1 MASIARPRQTSGKK
15 FKFRSLEYQNIG
27 YLLIAP
33 SYFIYFVFTLIP
45 IFWSLAMSFT
55 DFNFRQMNF
64 VGLDNYI
71 RLFQDAV
78 FMRALWNTIYFTI
91 LTIFPAIA
99 LGLIMAVFLNRKIR
113 GLGFF
118 RTFFYL
124 PNILS
129 VVAVSMA
136 WLYLMDTNAGILNR
150 IIHTYLGFDRVRW
163 LSDPNIAM
171 ISVAI
176 TFIWARL
183 GYNMILYL
191 AGLQTIPDYLY
202 EAATVDGANALQQ
215 FRHITF
221 PLLAPTTFF
230 VFVMACIHSF
240 QVFGPVLILTQGGPI
255 NSTTTI
261 AHQIYQ
267 NGFEFFLMGYASAQ
281 AVMLLLFTL
290 VITVLNMKYGKGGKG
305 SDLSS

>member
-1 MASIARPRQTSGKK
+1 MAAKP
-15 FKFRSLEYQNIG
+15 KFRSLERQNAG

-33 SYFIYFVFTLIP
+33 SYLIYFMFTLIP
-45 IFWSLAMSFT
+45 IGWSVVMSFT
-55 DFNFRQMNF
+55 DFNFRQLNF
-64 VGLDNYI
+64 VGFENYI
-71 RLFQDAV
+71 RMAQDTT
-78 FMRALWNTIYFTI
+78 FMRSLWNTVYFSL
-91 LTIFPAIA
+91 LTIAPAIV
-99 LGLIMAVFLNRKIR
+99 LGLAMAVFLNRKIF
-113 GLGFF
+113 GLSAF

-150 IIHTYLGFDRVRW
+150 VIHTYWGFDRVRW

-176 TFIWARL
+176 TFVWARL

-191 AGLQTIPDYLY
+191 AGLQTIPAYLY
-202 EAATVDGANALQQ
+202 EAAIVDGVTGWKQ
-215 FRHITF
+215 FRYITL

-230 VFVMACIHSF
+230 VFVMSCIHSF
-240 QVFGPVLILTQGGPI
+240 QVFGPVLILTAGGPI

-261 AHQIYQ
+261 AHQIYR
-267 NGFEFFLMGYASAQ
+267 NGFEFYLMGYASAQ
-281 AVMLLLFTL
+281 AVMLLLLTL
-290 VITVLNMKYGKGGKG
+290 AITVINMKYGKGGKG
-305 SDLSS
+305 SDLA